1 MSTSNNNDSASKSN
15 NDGVCEINDIL
26 QNIKTDNISNAC
38 ANCDKGEDSS
48 ISLKACTACEK
59 VMYCNAACKKKHRY
73 KHKQACR
80 EHLSTHTKLIKMSST
95 AIAIL
100 PAHAYGGARGI
111 AKLLIADRPLGRE
124 FLSLHQ
130 NTSIGTKSFHH
141 LDDWSQYHEEES
153 THIFWSARLCFCLL
167 EQKEDNITTL
177 QDALA
182 DICCTYKLLNFQTF
196 EAETAF
202 DIAECIISLLYT
214 FQGEGSRDA
223 ALQSD
228 EFGSLPPLIQQLFK
242 IFWFGNKHK
251 LVPTEHFALPIV
263 DSSERIAGTVKMSS
277 KVSSFVDFN
286 GNLRLMNSS
295 MKLKEA
301 TTMFELAMWKSKLDQ
316 ARTDGVN
323 RGVHRINIPGP
334 VKYTILQ
341 YLNYRV

>member
-1 MSTSNNNDSASKSN
+1 MSSPNKDDTSNDDDSGEVNDMFRN
-15 NDGVCEINDIL
+15 M
-26 QNIKTDNISNAC
+26 KTV
-38 ANCDKGEDSS
+38 GEEENLS
-48 ISLKACTACEK
+48 ACTNCGKDSREVVNICNK
-59 VMYCNAACKKKHRY
+59 CNSVMYCNAACQKKHRY
-73 KHKQACR
+73 KHKKACR
-80 EHLSTHTKLIKMSST
+80 EHLSTHTKLIKMASST

-130 NTSIGTKSFHH
+130 NTSASTKSLQH

-167 EQKEDNITTL
+167 EQKKDNITTL

-223 ALQSD
+223 ALHSD
-228 EFGSLPPLIQQLFK
+228 EFGSLPLLIQQLFK

-251 LVPTEHFALPIV
+251 PIPTKHFALPIV
-263 DSSERIAGTVKMSS
+263 DSSGRIVGSSKVSS

-301 TTMFELAMWKSKLDQ
+301 TTMFELAMWKSKLNQ
-316 ARTDGVN
+316 AGTDPIN